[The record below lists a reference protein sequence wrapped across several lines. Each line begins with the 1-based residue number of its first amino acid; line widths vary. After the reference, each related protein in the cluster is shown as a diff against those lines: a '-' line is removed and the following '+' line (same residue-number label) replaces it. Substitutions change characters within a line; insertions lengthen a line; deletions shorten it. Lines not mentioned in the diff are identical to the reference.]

1 MRAFIILPCSLF
13 YMCRLI
19 KNDTN
24 FQKEVRNFDTSKNFF
39 KKICKR
45 NLVGVLKKLI
55 EANITVLNY
64 MKRLIF
70 NYSFG

>member
-39 KKICKR
+39 KKNMQEK
-45 NLVGVLKKLI
+45 
-55 EANITVLNY
+55 
-64 MKRLIF
+64 
-70 NYSFG
+70 FGWRTEKINRSQYCCFELLEKINF